1 MKRKSNL
8 SLLLAA
14 LLLSMSVGAHE
25 GASEVASEVANKGA
39 SENTGLTGSL
49 IGIAKIS
56 PKLDSFRLSVAN
68 LSAEDAKQICGFVQ
82 DEKILLCQIEI
93 DAEIKESLG
102 ALNNQT
108 SLRTSSPIKLQSLL
122 AQLNKIEALIDKNQ
136 SLWEHSF
143 SMSLTSKK

>member
-1 MKRKSNL
+1 MKIKSNL

-93 DAEIKESLG
+93 DAEIKG
-102 ALNNQT
+102 TLNNKM

-122 AQLNKIEALIDKNQ
+122 AQLKKIEALIDKNQ